1 MQYSGLFWMKSFP
14 CLFEKNSNT
23 NVGLR
28 ENQCS
33 KGKIEIKVKQQSMF
47 LMQPYDFEKKLL

>member
-1 MQYSGLFWMKSFP
+1 MKSSP
-14 CLFEKNSNT
+14 YLFEKNSNT